1 MPAWRRVTVLR
12 QAPETQRP
20 SAQVGGKTGRYC
32 LCLLLARAILSAHAA
47 ARTTNGTIRGE
58 PASPHNGRRVARPM
72 ELILDHIAP
81 DLQLLPGDGVPEKAL
96 SGAPQARALEGDGNH
111 YLAPCSGGASEYFIL
126 AHCISMRSP
135 VWPSAPRDTAP
146 TGDTYERSS
155 SVRRSHRRMMLG
167 GGPSVLHG
175 IWGHHRPIVGQLC
188 ASVACCTARVGAT
201 SRAAVGRDSAHGT
214 AACRG

>member
-96 SGAPQARALEGDGNH
+96 SGEAVLPRRELSKGMGITTSRRAAGELQSISSLHIASVCD
-111 YLAPCSGGASEYFIL
+111 LLSG
-126 AHCISMRSP
+126 R
-135 VWPSAPRDTAP
+135 
-146 TGDTYERSS
+146 
-155 SVRRSHRRMMLG
+155 VRRATQRQLETRTNAQRVFVGPIG
-167 GGPSVLHG
+167 G
-175 IWGHHRPIVGQLC
+175 
-188 ASVACCTARVGAT
+188 
-201 SRAAVGRDSAHGT
+201 
-214 AACRG
+214 